1 MAKGNLQIDLLG
13 TSFAI
18 QADEKNEY
26 LNVLYNHLKKTL
38 TKVEATSGLEDP
50 LKIALISGILLTD
63 ELYKER
69 MKRSDNG
76 SLDLSE
82 AEKLTLSMISRIDQ
96 VIQ

>member
-26 LNVLYNHLKKTL
+26 LHALYAHLKKTIE
-38 TKVEATSGLEDP
+38 KVELTSGLVDP
-50 LKIALISGILLTD
+50 LKVSLITGVLLCD

-69 MKRSDNG
+69 MKRSDIGN
-76 SLDLSE
+76 LDLSE

-96 VIQ
+96 VIE